1 MLRLLVVAFPIL
13 IAVGATFAALRI
25 TLPWSADERFKKLIT
40 ASFMIGLL
48 CSLITYTQLRPAY
61 VPPTPQEEEKEKAAT
76 EAAQHYEAQIA
87 ALNLQVSDLQR
98 QVGSKAKLQMTQSNP
113 QASKSGAGL
122 PDIYWTQNNLANAG
136 EVQVNFTIYGELK
149 LPAFVAICDQPCRI
163 AGARAGSGSVGEEL
177 VGSGGPGVAGY
188 IFKKPRPMPAGTE
201 GYVILRGAKGGG
213 LKVTEFRILSE
224 SEVPDALK

>member
-25 TLPWSADERFKKLIT
+25 TLPWSSEERFKKLMT

-48 CSLITYTQLRPAY
+48 CSLITYSQLRPASP
-61 VPPTPQEEEKEKAAT
+61 PPTPQEEQKQKAAT

-87 ALNLQVSDLQR
+87 ALNLQVASLQR
-98 QVGSKAKLQMTQSNP
+98 QVGNDAKLQMSQSNA
-113 QASKSGAGL
+113 QVSKSAAGL
-122 PDIYWTQNNLANAG
+122 PDIYWTQNNLANSG

-163 AGARAGSGSVGEEL
+163 SGARAGSGSVGEEL

-213 LKVTEFRILSE
+213 LKVTEFRILSD

>member
-13 IAVGATFAALRI
+13 IAVGATFVTLRI
-25 TLPWSADERFKKLIT
+25 SLPWSAEERFKKLIT

-48 CSLITYTQLRPAY
+48 CSLITYSQLRPASP
-61 VPPTPQEEEKEKAAT
+61 PPTLQEEQKDKAAS

-87 ALNLQVSDLQR
+87 ALNLQVASLQR
-98 QVGSKAKLQMTQSNP
+98 QVGNNAKLQMSQSNA
-113 QASKSGAGL
+113 QVSKSATGL
-122 PDIYWTQNNLANAG
+122 PDIYWTQNNLANSG

-188 IFKKPRPMPAGTE
+188 IFKKPRPMTAGTE
-201 GYVILRGAKGGG
+201 GYIILRGAKGGG
-213 LKVTEFRILSE
+213 LKVTEFRILSD